1 MGAFIRAGLTLLPM
15 ILEAVSWV
23 EKFVN
28 RKGSAKQDACVELGR
43 SMGGIADTATPL
55 DLDLNDADID
65 SATRKVIDAVVAL
78 QNLVAKK
85 RTA

>member
-28 RKGSAKQDACVELGR
+28 RKGSEKQDACVELVK
-43 SMGGIADTATPL
+43 SMVNITDTAGL
-55 DLDLNDADID
+55 DLDMSDKDID